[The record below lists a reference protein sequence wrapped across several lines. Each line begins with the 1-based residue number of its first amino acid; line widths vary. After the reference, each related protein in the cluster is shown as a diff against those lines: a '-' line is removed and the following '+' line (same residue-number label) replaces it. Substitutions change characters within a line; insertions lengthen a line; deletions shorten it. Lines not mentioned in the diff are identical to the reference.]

1 VRAWDSS
8 ADDDRTEEW
17 ETEGPA
23 SSRSRWRKPPVY
35 WRARDSLYFEPLVA
49 LAIVVLLLV
58 GLYAYTENWPPAY
71 VVESTSMQ
79 HGGNDEVGLIN
90 AGDMVLAEKVSASS
104 IVPYVTGYG
113 DGVRTYGEF
122 GDVILYR
129 ANGNSSGTPIVHR
142 AILFLQWDA
151 AKTAYNATDLV
162 GLPCGDQ
169 SNMTGGELY
178 YTTNGD
184 GKVGTGGCATTLLTG
199 ELQLYHVGWDSVTIT
214 IDLSWAALG
223 GHSGFLTMGDGNP
236 VPDQAEKNGGSLP
249 SLSTLVEP
257 GWIRGVA
264 RGMIPWFGAIKLLL
278 QGNARNVSAGSWQFL
293 GLSIIAMILAGF
305 GVHYALRREGIESPL
320 RRREEAE
327 AAELEEEPEP
337 SHGLFGSIRAWRSGD
352 DEDEEAEEG
361 RPPSPPRERRGGGE
375 RVARDTPTDARGR
388 PRPRVHRVHRK
399 RRDDDL

>member
-1 VRAWDSS
+1 
-8 ADDDRTEEW
+8 
-17 ETEGPA
+17 
-23 SSRSRWRKPPVY
+23 
-35 WRARDSLYFEPLVA
+35 
-49 LAIVVLLLV
+49 
-58 GLYAYTENWPPAY
+58 
-71 VVESTSMQ
+71 M
-79 HGGNDEVGLIN
+79 
-90 AGDMVLAEKVSASS
+90 
-104 IVPYVTGYG
+104 
-113 DGVRTYGEF
+113 
-122 GDVILYR
+122 
-129 ANGNSSGTPIVHR
+129 
-142 AILFLQWDA
+142 
-151 AKTAYNATDLV
+151 
-162 GLPCGDQ
+162 
-169 SNMTGGELY
+169 
-178 YTTNGD
+178 
-184 GKVGTGGCATTLLTG
+184 
-199 ELQLYHVGWDSVTIT
+199 
-214 IDLSWAALG
+214 
-223 GHSGFLTMGDGNP
+223 
-236 VPDQAEKNGGSLP
+236 
-249 SLSTLVEP
+249 EP